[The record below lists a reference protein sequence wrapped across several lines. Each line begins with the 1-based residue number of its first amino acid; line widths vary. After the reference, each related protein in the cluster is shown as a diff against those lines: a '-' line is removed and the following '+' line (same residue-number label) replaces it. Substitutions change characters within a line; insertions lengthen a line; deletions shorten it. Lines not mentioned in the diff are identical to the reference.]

1 VGIVRCTKKIQEK
14 QIIIAEFV
22 TEGTTIGWG
31 VGINPHVVNMP
42 YVAIVG
48 LIMLIWCLTT

>member
-22 TEGTTIGWG
+22 TEGTIIGWG